1 MKRAPKVGQRVK
13 FNGSVVVGPC
23 VGVVEKVYV
32 HHTFNEDMS
41 DEWNARNGKPLPE
54 SEWHVR
60 MRPDTLPERWCYTG
74 NDVFA
79 PSVSDVEPV

>member
-1 MKRAPKVGQRVK
+1 MRKAPKVGQRVK
-13 FNGSVVVGPC
+13 FNGSSVVGPC

-79 PSVSDVEPV
+79 PSVSDVEPA

>member
-1 MKRAPKVGQRVK
+1 MNKAPKVGQRVR
-13 FNGSVVVGPC
+13 FNGSSVVGPC
-23 VGVVEKVYV
+23 VGVVDRIYV
-32 HHTFNEDMS
+32 HHTFDEDRS

-74 NDVFA
+74 NDAFA